1 MVVIVHTSIHTN
13 FHSIVIIFFF
23 FFLVKISETLISVS
37 FPSDF
42 SSVILAG
49 QILSDSFFIYKL

>member
-23 FFLVKISETLISVS
+23 FLVKISETLISLS

>member
-23 FFLVKISETLISVS
+23 LVKISETLISLS